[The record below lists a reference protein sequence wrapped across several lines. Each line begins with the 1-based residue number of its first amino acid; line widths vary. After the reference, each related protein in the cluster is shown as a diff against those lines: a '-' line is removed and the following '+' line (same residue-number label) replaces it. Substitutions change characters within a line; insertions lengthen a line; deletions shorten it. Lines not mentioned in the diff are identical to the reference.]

1 SGLWA
6 PATSTGSRPR
16 LPPDRFPPVR
26 CPDQRKKPSS
36 RNRWTTPVNMRQRSQ
51 NFALRCSRNY
61 HQKEKRRMMTTSA
74 AVQEFSMFPED
85 REQEILSEEAVQFL
99 RELDQRFEVR
109 RLELLAAR
117 QKRQE

>member
-1 SGLWA
+1 
-6 PATSTGSRPR
+6 
-16 LPPDRFPPVR
+16 
-26 CPDQRKKPSS
+26 
-36 RNRWTTPVNMRQRSQ
+36 
-51 NFALRCSRNY
+51 
-61 HQKEKRRMMTTSA
+61 MMTTSA

-117 QKRQE
+117 QKRQEEFDRGALPLFLRGRLDGGPDSSGNSRPAR